1 MEAIGEKRKSTLEI
15 KWAKAGSFNTRYVEA
30 GKLGNPKIVMLHDGA
45 FGASAQLCY
54 SALIA
59 ELERDYHIF
68 APDLLGYGATDKA
81 YFFDRS
87 PIHGRLRHLEDFID
101 AVGIDEAL
109 YVGCSFG
116 GSLTI
121 RALLESDN
129 PLRMRGGFSIA
140 GTGGPYRTT
149 EGLAALGAY
158 KPDEEGAKNLVK
170 LLVENMANRDEQI
183 AGRLEESKRPGHW
196 ESLAAPR
203 FRSEDFPRTMPSDT
217 LFDDL
222 ANLELPLRLLECSK
236 DALLEKGWSET
247 MSKLSPQISAVSL
260 DVGHL
265 ANLEDPKATAG
276 LIHEFH
282 KLLLV
287 PDQPQ

>member
-1 MEAIGEKRKSTLEI
+1 MKTTLEN
-15 KWAKAGSFNTRYVEA
+15 KWVKAGSFNTRYVEA
-30 GKLGNPKIVMLHDGA
+30 GKLGNPKIMMLHDGA
-45 FGASAQLCY
+45 FGASAKLCY

-59 ELERDYHIF
+59 ELESDYHIF

-87 PIHGRLRHLEDFID
+87 PLDGRLRHLEDFID
-101 AVGIDEAL
+101 ALGIDEAL

-121 RALLESDN
+121 RALLEADN

-140 GTGGPYRTT
+140 GTGGPYRTA

-158 KPDEEGAKNLVK
+158 KPDEEGAKNLVG
-170 LLVENMANRDEQI
+170 LLVDNMANRDEQI

-196 ESLAAPR
+196 EALSAPR
-203 FRSEDFPRTMPSDT
+203 FRSEDFPRTIPADT

-236 DALLEKGWSET
+236 DALMEKGWSET

-265 ANLEDPKATAG
+265 ANLEDPKTTAG
-276 LIHEFH
+276 LIHEFY
-282 KLLLV
+282 KTLPVL
-287 PDQPQ
+287 DQSQ